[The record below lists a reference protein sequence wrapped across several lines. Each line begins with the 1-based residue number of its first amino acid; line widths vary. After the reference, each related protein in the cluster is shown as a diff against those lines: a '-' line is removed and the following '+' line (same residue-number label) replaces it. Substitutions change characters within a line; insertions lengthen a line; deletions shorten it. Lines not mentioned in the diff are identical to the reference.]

1 MKKYYICIVL
11 KKSFILIFAMLYFC
25 ITSGFSINTHFC
37 GGKIKTVSLFNQTE
51 KGCCGSKKA
60 SKGCCHDSKTFIKV
74 KDFQESNNNLVIT
87 SQIIKVTDFNSLVY
101 NILSVVYSDCKTD
114 TISKKI
120 PDLPFLYKPQ
130 IFIELHSLLI

>member
-1 MKKYYICIVL
+1 VL
-11 KKSFILIFAMLYFC
+11 KKSFILIFAFLYF
-25 ITSGFSINTHFC
+25 IVSSGFIINTHFC
-37 GGKIKTVSLFNQTE
+37 GGKLKAVSLFNQTE

-60 SKGCCHDSKTFIKV
+60 SKGCCHDSKSFIKV
-74 KDFQESNNNLVIT
+74 KDVQESNSNSVLT
-87 SQIIKVTDFNSLVY
+87 SKQIKIADFNSLVY

>member
-1 MKKYYICIVL
+1 VL
-11 KKSFILIFAMLYFC
+11 KKSFILIFAFLYF
-25 ITSGFSINTHFC
+25 IVSSGFIINTHFC
-37 GGKIKTVSLFNQTE
+37 GGKLKAVSLFNQTE

-60 SKGCCHDSKTFIKV
+60 SKGCCHDSKSFIKV
-74 KDFQESNNNLVIT
+74 KDVLT
-87 SQIIKVTDFNSLVY
+87 SKQIKIADFNSLVY